1 MNLREV
7 VREFELPA
15 PNPIPATVPEQPIP
29 VEPSPAKEAPVEV

>member
-15 PNPIPATVPEQPIP
+15 PNPVPVTAPDQTIP
-29 VEPSPAKEAPVEV
+29 VEPSPAKEVPVEV